1 MTAGAATP
9 ELLRPFGL
17 KVPIVP
23 AKGYSLTLKGEGVA
37 PRHALYLCDTKV
49 GVSGFVDGVRI
60 AGIFEL
66 PGRDLE
72 IDRRR
77 VGYILDDTL
86 PFLRGW
92 QPAPG
97 EVETR
102 AGPASGQRR
111 PTACRCWAPCRARA
125 ASTSPPV
132 TACSASRSHPETGA
146 AVADM
151 VTSGDVPAWLEPMA
165 PGRKF

>member
-37 PRHALYLCDTKV
+37 PRTALYLCEPKV
-49 GVSGFVDGVRI
+49 GVSGYVDGVRI

-72 IDRRR
+72 VDRRR

-97 EVETR
+97 EVETQGW
-102 AGPASGQRR
+102 AGFRPATPDSLPLLGPVPGQNGLYVAAGHGMLGVTLAPPRVRR
-111 PTACRCWAPCRARA
+111 SPTW
-125 ASTSPPV
+125 
-132 TACSASRSHPETGA
+132 
-146 AVADM
+146 
-151 VTSGDVPAWLEPMA
+151 
-165 PGRKF
+165 